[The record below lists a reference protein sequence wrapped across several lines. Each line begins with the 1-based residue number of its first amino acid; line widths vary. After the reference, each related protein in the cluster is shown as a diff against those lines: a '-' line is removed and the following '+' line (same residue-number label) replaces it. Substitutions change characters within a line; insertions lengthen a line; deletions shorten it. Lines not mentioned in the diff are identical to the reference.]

1 MHAQT
6 MNMMT
11 KYQLVFIKLETTL
24 HKISQNIGQ
33 RNKLRQK
40 KALFAFQ
47 RNARMQPKQKRH
59 K

>member
-1 MHAQT
+1 

-24 HKISQNIGQ
+24 HKISRNIVE
-33 RNKLRQK
+33 RNKMRQRK
-40 KALFAFQ
+40 GLMAFK
-47 RNARMQPKQKRH
+47 RNAKLGQKQLAK